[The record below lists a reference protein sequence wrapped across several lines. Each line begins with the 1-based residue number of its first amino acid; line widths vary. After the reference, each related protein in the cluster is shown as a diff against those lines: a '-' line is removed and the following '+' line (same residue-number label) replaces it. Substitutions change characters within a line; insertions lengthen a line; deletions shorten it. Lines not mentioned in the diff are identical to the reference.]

1 MNPFSNFVV
10 VQLPPT
16 NLPAAYTGK
25 MNLNLSIPKIVTQ
38 LNYEFSNFYTI
49 KNKFIKS
56 NVFIFKFLFNTGLQ
70 MTLWTSLNRK
80 PTI

>member
-38 LNYEFSNFYTI
+38 LNYEFSNFTQL
-49 KNKFIKS
+49 K
-56 NVFIFKFLFNTGLQ
+56 
-70 MTLWTSLNRK
+70 TSL
-80 PTI
+80 